1 MKRNVLLLA
10 LFTCMALVPQAY
22 SQDLKQKF
30 LWGAGIELLG
40 TGDHLAK
47 GGYAGYQ
54 HPINSTFYVPIHV
67 GHLVHTDFKWD
78 FNHITLVYGNLGIG
92 IVPVK
97 YAKFSLELESGVTA
111 RRRNYL
117 QTTEIG
123 ILGEGIPPK
132 YVKHNY
138 IDQMDAGWFLT
149 FGLNRLTSDKIDIK
163 ILASLQSYRT
173 GTPVAGFKI
182 QGSFKV
188 KK

>member
-1 MKRNVLLLA
+1 MKQNVLPLA
-10 LFTCMALVPQAY
+10 LFTCMALFPQVYPQA
-22 SQDLKQKF
+22 LEQKF
-30 LWGAGIELLG
+30 LGGAGIVLLG

-47 GGYAGYQ
+47 GSYAGYQ
-54 HPINSTFYVPIHV
+54 HPINPIFYVPIHV
-67 GHLVHTDFKWD
+67 GHFVHTDFKWNFD
-78 FNHITLVYGNLGIG
+78 HITLVYGNLGIG

-111 RRRNYL
+111 RRRSYL
-117 QTTEIG
+117 QTTDIG

-149 FGLNRLTSDKIDIK
+149 FGLNHLASDKIDIK
-163 ILASLQSYRT
+163 ILALLQSYRT